1 MIYGITYSDHRMTRS
16 ASLCV
21 GSMAKHGVN
30 YPYQKSFADIDDE
43 FWRLNKDIFDQNR
56 GGGYWLWKPYIIYT
70 MMTSGGIKDGDI
82 LIYADAGVEFVESVY
97 HIIGRMDQDI
107 FFFTN
112 GFPHVEWCKGDV
124 WQNIN
129 MDRYEFKP
137 SDQLDDACWLQHYSM
152 VDKDPLPK
160 QVQASV
166 IFFKVNQNT
175 RNFVKEWLLYS
186 QMPGFI
192 TDEPSK
198 LPNFPTFAEH
208 RHDQAIL
215 TCLQIK
221 HGYKTHFW
229 PTNYS
234 EHIRH
239 TAQPEDTY
247 PTMFNHHRKRDPSH
261 GNGEPEWPD
270 S

>member
-1 MIYGITYSDHRMTRS
+1 MIRMVCYADEKMTK
-16 ASLCV
+16 AQELCV
-21 GSMAKHGVN
+21 KSSLKMGVGEFYSAWSRTSLMHHPDFYRHNKKILECERGS
-30 YPYQKSFADIDDE
+30 
-43 FWRLNKDIFDQNR
+43 
-56 GGGYWLWKPYIIYT
+56 GYWLWKPFIIYEA
-70 MMTSGGIKDGDI
+70 ILKAEDGDI
-82 LIYADAGVEFVESVY
+82 LIYADAGIEFIAPVNE
-97 HIIGRMDQDI
+97 IINRMDEDI

-124 WQNIN
+124 LKNILGWN
-129 MDRYEFKP
+129 MTIDFESKAAIQQRANLEF
-137 SDQLDDACWLQHYSM
+137 LREF
-152 VDKDPLPK
+152 K

-175 RNFVKEWLLYS
+175 RDFVKEWLLWC

-192 TDEPSK
+192 DDSPSK
-198 LPNFPTFAEH
+198 LPNYPMFAEH

-221 HGYKTHFW
+221 YGYKLHFW

-239 TAQPEDTY
+239 TARPEDDY
-247 PTMFNHHRKRDPSH
+247 PALFNHHRKRNH
-261 GNGEPEWPD
+261 EWEKQ
-270 S
+270 

>member
-1 MIYGITYSDHRMTRS
+1 MRVRVITYSDYKMTK
-16 ASLCV
+16 AANLCV
-21 GSMAKHGVN
+21 LSGLKNGCDEMAVFSQSDLPDYFIG
-30 YPYQKSFADIDDE
+30 
-43 FWRLNKDIFDQNR
+43 LNLDTLNAVR
-56 GGGYWLWKPYIIYT
+56 GCGYWLWKPAIIELS
-70 MMTSGGIKDGDI
+70 MRELKDNDI
-82 LIYADAGVEFVESVY
+82 LIYSDAGVELIAPVSN
-97 HIIGRMDQDI
+97 IINRMDQDI

-112 GFPHVEWCKGDV
+112 GFPQVEWCKADV
-124 WQNIN
+124 LNTILGWG
-129 MDRYEFKP
+129 MSFHKTDCGVL
-137 SDQLDDACWLQHYSM
+137 ST
-152 VDKDPLPK
+152 VDWAAIPYDKQK

-175 RNFVKEWLLYS
+175 RSFVKEWLLYC

-192 TDEPSK
+192 DDSPSK
-198 LPNFPTFAEH
+198 LPNYPTFAEH

-221 HGYKTHFW
+221 YGYKLHFW

-247 PTMFNHHRKRDPSH
+247 PTMFLHHRKRNS
-261 GNGEPEWPD
+261 EW
-270 S
+270 